1 MPEPTSSTAAVAL
14 TASGISLWG
23 VATGIHPIILVA
35 GVAGGWLAMTYLPS
49 VSTWRRLSLAALS
62 GLIAAWATP
71 ATVAGLRSLS
81 IWPEPISVD
90 MAQYPVA
97 IVLGLLAWRVIGP
110 RLIDYAE
117 KKSQE
122 VARWKA

>member
-23 VATGIHPIILVA
+23 VATGLHPVILVA
-35 GVAGGWLAMTYLPS
+35 GIAGGWLAMTYLPS
-49 VSTWRRLSLAALS
+49 VSTWRRLGLAALS
-62 GLIAAWATP
+62 GLIAAWVTP
-71 ATVAGLRSLS
+71 AAVAGVRSLPV
-81 IWPEPISVD
+81 WPETISAE

-117 KKSQE
+117 KKTQE
-122 VARWKA
+122 VA